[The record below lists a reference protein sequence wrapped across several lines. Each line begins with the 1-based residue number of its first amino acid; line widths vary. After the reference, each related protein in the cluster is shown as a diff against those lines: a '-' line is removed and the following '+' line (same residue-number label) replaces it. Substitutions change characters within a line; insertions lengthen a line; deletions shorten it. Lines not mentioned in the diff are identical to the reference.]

1 MLRKLL
7 ENEYKQYLDFAYE
20 LALDPSKSCYP
31 TYADGL
37 KTRQEFDEMAARAFQ
52 RKNNELLL
60 FEEDGQALGLLQYYA
75 IPEDNYVQAQM
86 FSVKANT
93 RQAIQEF
100 VACLKERWAGS
111 TLYFG
116 ISEANRE
123 AVETLESLSFDQF
136 ESTNVGVMRFEE
148 YIPQPESAEVVP
160 VTRENFDRFAAL
172 HAQWDGE
179 MYWDNAHLL
188 EDLDNWHIYLFE
200 KNGEVRGAI
209 YFRYVENSM
218 EIFGT
223 DFPGG
228 KLDPEVFRA
237 LLVCALN
244 RSKSDGMADLTIFH
258 DDEERPVLESLGVRR
273 IDLYLGYS
281 SKL

>member
-1 MLRKLL
+1 MLRKLS

-37 KTRQEFDEMAARAFQ
+37 KTRQDFDKMAARAFQ

-60 FEEDGQALGLLQYYA
+60 FEEDGQAQGLLQYYA
-75 IPEDNYVQAQM
+75 LPEDNYVQAQM
-86 FSVKANT
+86 FSVIANT
-93 RQAIQEF
+93 RQAIEEF
-100 VACLKERWAGS
+100 VAYLKEHWAGS

-123 AVETLESLSFDQF
+123 AVETLESLSFHQF

-148 YIPQPESAEVVP
+148 YVPQPESAEVIP

-188 EDLDNWHIYLFE
+188 EDLDNWQLYLFE
-200 KNGEVRGAI
+200 KDGEVRGAI

-223 DFPGG
+223 DFPDG

-237 LLVCALN
+237 LLVRALN
-244 RSKSDGMADLTIFH
+244 QSKSDGMADLTIFH
-258 DDEERPVLESLGVRR
+258 DDEERPVLEGLGVRR
-273 IDLYLGYS
+273 IDFYLGYS
-281 SKL
+281 KEL